1 MIYLLLWVEVMLCLC
16 ELQNLMINRYQVFF
30 FTAILSVIVLLTI
43 APDISIAQNGYTV
56 ATAAAVLKSSNV
68 HSTFTAASP
77 AFT

>member
-1 MIYLLLWVEVMLCLC
+1 MIYVLFWVEVMLCLC
-16 ELQNLMINRYQVFF
+16 ELQNLMINRYQVFL

-43 APDISIAQNGYTV
+43 APYMSVAQSGYTV

-68 HSTFTAASP
+68 HNTFTAASP